1 MDAATPPETLTNAQ
15 RRAEIVQI
23 LARGLVRHPT
33 KGLRLAPAEPPDS
46 ASLPLEASPDAS
58 VSVAPRPAR

>member
-1 MDAATPPETLTNAQ
+1 MDAATPPETMTTAQ

-23 LARGLVRHPT
+23 LARGLARHARQRP
-33 KGLRLAPAEPPDS
+33 RLGSAEPPDS
-46 ASLPLEASPDAS
+46 ASTPLEASPDAS